1 MTMRGVPYALA
12 ILLFIGLLGVVSCS
26 VLSTAEAQIG
36 IELWSNE
43 EIVAPGECSVI
54 HWEVSNAE
62 AYPIF
67 FNGEEVLSTGQ
78 EMVCPEQTTEFK
90 LVVLAPSGPD
100 EKSLTIFVTGGSAV
114 AEPTTSAV
122 GPVLGT
128 PVPTA
133 TPTSTA
139 PGGTQAP
146 PTATRVPPTATAPP
160 PAPPEGP
167 KILYFRANGQEGSI
181 AVNPGTTVT
190 LSWEWERVSEG
201 HLDPGNIAL
210 ACPAMPCS
218 YQVTPG
224 ASTTY
229 TLRAVNPSGSDTKA
243 VTVNILAAPSP
254 TPTNITGVIVPAT
267 LAEIIVV
274 NNTTDP
280 IASVHFRATGTSDWG
295 QEMLAS
301 GNFIMPGGSEV
312 FQVLPGTYDL
322 MATAPRGTPTWA
334 TTHVD
339 ISEQYVWNIS

>member
-1 MTMRGVPYALA
+1 
-12 ILLFIGLLGVVSCS
+12 LGIVGCA
-26 VLSTAEAQIG
+26 VLPTAEAQIG

-54 HWEVSNAE
+54 HWEMSNGE
-62 AYPIF
+62 GYSVF

-78 EMVCPEQTTEFK
+78 ETVCPEDTMEYK
-90 LVVLAPSGPD
+90 LVVLAPSGPH
-100 EKSLTIFVTGGSAV
+100 EKSLTIYVADGSAV

-133 TPTSTA
+133 TPTSTTPA
-139 PGGTQAP
+139 VTQAP
-146 PTATRVPPTATAPP
+146 PTATQASPTAMQVGPTATRVPPTATPPP
-160 PAPPEGP
+160 PAPPEGSR
-167 KILYFRANGQEGSI
+167 ILYFRANGQEGSI
-181 AVNPGTTVT
+181 AVNPGATVT

-201 HLDPGNIAL
+201 HLDPGNVAL

-229 TLRAVNPSGSDTKA
+229 TLRAVNPSGSDTKT
-243 VTVNILAAPSP
+243 VTVDILAAPSP
-254 TPTNITGVIVPAT
+254 TPTNITGVIAPPT

-274 NNTTDP
+274 NNTSEV
-280 IASVHFRATGTSDWG
+280 IAYVYFRPAKTNDWG
-295 QEMLAS
+295 PDMLGS
-301 GNFIMPGGSEV
+301 GNLIMPGGHAV

-322 MATAPRGTPTWA
+322 KATDISDFLGWLQYD
-334 TTHVD
+334 VD
-339 ISEQYVWNIS
+339 ISGQYVWNLP